1 MFYDP
6 IAPEINDYIIFYNT
20 RLIECGQNFLSDIN
34 NLLPFTPVEIC
45 GHETNHIFQSGRH

>member
-1 MFYDP
+1 MFYDH

-20 RLIECGQNFLSDIN
+20 RLIEYGQNFLSDIN